1 MASPVQLRSAMLVIS
16 RRKGQRITIGDDIE
30 IVVTAVHKNGVK
42 LGIAAPRGFTVLR
55 GEVRDAIFSANLE
68 ATKSSVAHAEAI
80 AGAVPAASKK
90 AVLPTAKLALGRQ
103 PADAKPSQSE
113 DGRPVSAET
122 TKPDDGTK
130 ARSVRPAAPVVHA
143 ESVKPGAP

>member
-1 MASPVQLRSAMLVIS
+1 MLVIS

-42 LGIAAPRGFTVLR
+42 LGIAAPRGLTVLR

-68 ATKSSVAHAEAI
+68 ATKSSIAEAEALANRAPQTAI
-80 AGAVPAASKK
+80 ATSLPAA
-90 AVLPTAKLALGRQ
+90 KLGLKRQ

-113 DGRPVSAET
+113 DGRAESPKLEGRVESPRVEGRPSA
-122 TKPDDGTK
+122 
-130 ARSVRPAAPVVHA
+130 SVRPPPRP
-143 ESVKPGAP
+143 EPEPLKSELP

>member
-1 MASPVQLRSAMLVIS
+1 MLVIS
-16 RRKGQRITIGDDIE
+16 RRKGQRVTIGDDIE

-68 ATKSSVAHAEAI
+68 ATRSSVADAEAI

-90 AVLPTAKLALGRQ
+90 AVLPTAKLAIGRQ
-103 PADAKPSQSE
+103 PADTKPSQSE
-113 DGRPVSAET
+113 DGHVSPPAG
-122 TKPDDGTK
+122 TKPDDVAPSRS
-130 ARSVRPAAPVVHA
+130 ARPGAPDAHA
-143 ESVKPGAP
+143 ESAKPGGP

>member
-1 MASPVQLRSAMLVIS
+1 MLVIS

-55 GEVRDAIFSANLE
+55 GEVRDAIFSANME
-68 ATKSSVAHAEAI
+68 ATKSSVAQAEAI
-80 AGAVPAASKK
+80 AGTVPAASAK

-103 PADAKPSQSE
+103 PADARPSQSE
-113 DGRPVSAET
+113 DGPAVPAGSPTAEDPT
-122 TKPDDGTK
+122 PR
-130 ARSVRPAAPVVHA
+130 RSVRPSAPDAHA
-143 ESVKPGAP
+143 EATKPGGP

>member
-1 MASPVQLRSAMLVIS
+1 MLVIS

-55 GEVRDAIFSANLE
+55 GEVRDAIFSANVE
-68 ATKSSVAHAEAI
+68 ATKSSVAVAEAI
-80 AGAVPAASKK
+80 VGAVPASAKK

-103 PADAKPSQSE
+103 PADARPSQSE
-113 DGRPVSAET
+113 DGPAA
-122 TKPDDGTK
+122 PDSGPSSSEPTPG
-130 ARSVRPAAPVVHA
+130 RSVRPSA
-143 ESVKPGAP
+143 EGSLESAKPGGP